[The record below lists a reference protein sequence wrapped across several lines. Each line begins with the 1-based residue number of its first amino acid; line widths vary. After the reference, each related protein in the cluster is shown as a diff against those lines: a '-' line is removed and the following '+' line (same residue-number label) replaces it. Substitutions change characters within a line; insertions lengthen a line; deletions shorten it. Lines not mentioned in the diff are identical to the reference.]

1 MDNKDRRKR
10 LEDSLKEIRQRAIEM
25 EEAIRLSRNL
35 RDKDIEAQ
43 KRLIEETEEKLRLY
57 RLVLA
62 QMIAEQWAEK
72 RHRRQGA
79 DKAPEDRVFAQAST
93 GEEAE
98 GLVPS
103 IEERIF
109 ALNGKTREQTFESGS
124 LIEKM
129 RGYLCFKDDSG
140 YLGSEAELSIKEQ
153 QQLTLSIKT
162 KEDADK
168 AQGYIR
174 EYENLCRFGE
184 QLRFYFKRF
193 QTCYSALAQLLNK
206 WDELDE
212 KAQRYTTEL
221 RRLQEI
227 PTQDEVKTGKGV
239 TLCFGSQDLKER
251 AIKRDIQAYSEMEA
265 EGAAFRYDKVKNI
278 IFADVFTQGGLYER
292 TIQEAKETEAAMAD
306 FKALALAAE
315 QFIAKSELHYTPI
328 SIQMPTENAKE
339 ERYTRYLVKNL
350 RYFRSEFLQKKSHTS
365 EDRKRALI
373 PDYYETKPNKDL
385 YRDAKAILK

>member
-10 LEDSLKEIRQRAIEM
+10 LEDSLREIRQRAIEM

-62 QMIAEQWAEK
+62 QIIAEQWAEK

-193 QTCYSALAQLLNK
+193 QTCYSALAKILNEWDSYEATAQIQTKQIRAIIDMPTAEEANGSPHLFEDEEQRQNLINNIVDQVESIQLNGAALK
-206 WDELDE
+206 WDG
-212 KAQRYTTEL
+212 RNNHF
-221 RRLQEI
+221 RVEI
-227 PTQDEVKTGKGV
+227 YK
-239 TLCFGSQDLKER
+239 
-251 AIKRDIQAYSEMEA
+251 
-265 EGAAFRYDKVKNI
+265 
-278 IFADVFTQGGLYER
+278 GGLYEAALK
-292 TIQEAKETEAAMAD
+292 EAKETAEAMAD
-306 FKALALAAE
+306 FKALAVAAE
-315 QFIAKSELHYTPI
+315 EFIAQSELGYTPI
-328 SIQMPTENAKE
+328 SIEMPIQNAKE